1 MQQLLEF
8 LNNVYN
14 DFNVYNVFLISQ
26 IDTDSSS
33 SSYSIFFK
41 LNLMTSLS
49 LKSSSR
55 LSSYDLRDC
64 SSGVKSNCMFFNAS
78 TPNLGWLMFVVL
90 KPIQF
95 IFISLPT
102 FPRSLFLKYY
112 TRFGFT
118 LSFPL
123 LVTHGSSSISSIQ
136 SLFVGSLQRI
146 YRIKSLACQFLI
158 KLKSMSFNKI
168 ISFK

>member
-1 MQQLLEF
+1 MSETERLDLNSDFEGVLVITPF
-8 LNNVYN
+8 LHW
-14 DFNVYNVFLISQ
+14 
-26 IDTDSSS
+26 SSHLKNS
-33 SSYSIFFK
+33 SF
-41 LNLMTSLS
+41 LS

-55 LSSYDLRDC
+55 GSSPDLRDC

-90 KPIQF
+90 KPIWF
-95 IFISLPT
+95 IFTSLPT

-146 YRIKSLACQFLI
+146 YRIKSLAC
-158 KLKSMSFNKI
+158 
-168 ISFK
+168 